1 MTLEERPRLDDVQQ
15 GLEPALAAHT
25 AAGRVADAPPRA
37 AHGISP
43 GRQALRRLVRNRF
56 AVLGALLLVLVFI
69 ACFVVPTVLGLDPTS
84 VNPADHHRPPS
95 REHWFGTDN
104 VGRDYL
110 ARVLIG
116 GQTSLLVG
124 LAATLASV
132 TVGVFVGAVAGYFG
146 GRLDEVMMRL
156 VDFLYGIPYMFLVI
170 LIMLMFSETARGE
183 ALPVFIALG
192 LVQWLT
198 MARVVRGQVLT
209 LRRREFV
216 LAARLLGASDL
227 RIIALH
233 ILPNIAGIILV
244 YATLTVPAV
253 IILESFLS
261 FLGLGVKLS
270 WGQLVA
276 EAVGVV
282 NPIQSFWWLL
292 LWPSALL
299 ALTLFSLNY
308 LGDGLRDALDP
319 KTRATDNR

>member
-1 MTLEERPRLDDVQQ
+1 VTLGRHDAASVAAVELGAVQPAQ
-15 GLEPALAAHT
+15 RGL
-25 AAGRVADAPPRA
+25 
-37 AHGISP
+37 SP
-43 GRQALRRLVRNRF
+43 GRQALRRLRRNRF
-56 AVLGALLLVLVFI
+56 AVIGAVLLLLIFA
-69 ACFVVPTVLGLDPTS
+69 ACFALPPILGLDAVST
-84 VNPADHHRPPS
+84 NPANHHEPPS
-95 REHWFGTDN
+95 LVHPFGTDN
-104 VGRDYL
+104 VGRDYF

-132 TVGVFVGAVAGYFG
+132 TVGVLVGAVAGYFG
-146 GRLDEVMMRL
+146 GKLDEVLMRL
-156 VDFLYGIPYMFLVI
+156 VDFLYGIPYMCLVI
-170 LIMLMFSETARGE
+170 LIMLMFSETARGQ

-198 MARVVRGQVLT
+198 MARVVRGQVLS

-216 LAARLLGASDL
+216 LAARLLGAGDS
-227 RIIALH
+227 RIILRH
-233 ILPNIAGIILV
+233 ILPNVAGVILV
-244 YATLTVPAV
+244 YATLTVPSV

-282 NPIQSFWWLL
+282 NPIRSFWWLL
-292 LWPSALL
+292 FWPSSLL

-308 LGDGLRDALDP
+308 LGDGLRDAFDP
-319 KTRATDNR
+319 KTRATDK